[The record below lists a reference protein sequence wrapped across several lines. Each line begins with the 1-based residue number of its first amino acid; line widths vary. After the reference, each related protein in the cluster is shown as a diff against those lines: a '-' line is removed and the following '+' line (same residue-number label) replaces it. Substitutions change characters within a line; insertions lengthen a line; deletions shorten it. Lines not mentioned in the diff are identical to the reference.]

1 MNARDDRREQT
12 TSRRS
17 RSRES
22 YAELHVEDVRAAAQ
36 GCPARG
42 AELARQPERR
52 GFIDGA
58 DMLTVFSRLYTR
70 AQEEHRDATAQG
82 QKGRAHQLENEL
94 DALARA
100 MNWAM
105 RVP

>member
-1 MNARDDRREQT
+1 MNAQITDEMAD
-12 TSRRS
+12 
-17 RSRES
+17 
-22 YAELHVEDVRAAAQ
+22 HVETIQSGADQLQAKVYELELKV
-36 GCPARG
+36 ARLEE
-42 AELARQPERR
+42 ELARQPERR

>member
-1 MNARDDRREQT
+1 MNADITDEM
-12 TSRRS
+12 
-17 RSRES
+17 
-22 YAELHVEDVRAAAQ
+22 AAHVETIQSGADQLQTKVYELQLEVVRLE
-36 GCPARG
+36 

-52 GFIDGA
+52 AFIDGA
-58 DMLTVFSRLYTR
+58 DMLSVFSRLYTR
-70 AQEEHRDATAQG
+70 AQEEHREATAQG

>member
-1 MNARDDRREQT
+1 MNAEISEEAKDRADEVGAA
-12 TSRRS
+12 
-17 RSRES
+17 
-22 YAELHVEDVRAAAQ
+22 YAELASKNYELQLEVVRLE
-36 GCPARG
+36 

-52 GFIDGA
+52 GFVDGTG
-58 DMLTVFSRLYTR
+58 MLQVFERLYNR
-70 AQEEHRDATAQG
+70 AKEEHRDATARG
-82 QKGRAHQLENEL
+82 QKERAHQLESEL

>member
-1 MNARDDRREQT
+1 
-12 TSRRS
+12 
-17 RSRES
+17 
-22 YAELHVEDVRAAAQ
+22 
-36 GCPARG
+36 
-42 AELARQPERR
+42 
-52 GFIDGA
+52 
-58 DMLTVFSRLYTR
+58 MLTVFSRLYTR

-82 QKGRAHQLENEL
+82 QKGRAHQLESEL